1 MLAIWIGN
9 AITGLNSQR
18 PPIGSE
24 EILTELNIQMV
35 DEATLQD
42 LITE

>member
-9 AITGLNSQR
+9 AIIGANSQA

-24 EILTELNIQMV
+24 EILTELNIHRWLAKQH
-35 DEATLQD
+35 
-42 LITE
+42 

>member
-9 AITGLNSQR
+9 AITGVNSQR
-18 PPIGSE
+18 PP
-24 EILTELNIQMV
+24 MV